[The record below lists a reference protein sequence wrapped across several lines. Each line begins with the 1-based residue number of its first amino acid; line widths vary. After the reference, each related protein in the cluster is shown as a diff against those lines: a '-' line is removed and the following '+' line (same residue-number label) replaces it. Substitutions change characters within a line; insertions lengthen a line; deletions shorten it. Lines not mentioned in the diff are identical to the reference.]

1 MKPILQYQINL
12 SYFENTYYKIP
23 ESLPKFKWK
32 QPLINRKNSLY
43 KENLQQ
49 NLII

>member
-12 SYFENTYYKIP
+12 SYFESTYYKTP
-23 ESLPKFKWK
+23 ESLPEFQCK
-32 QPLINRKNSLY
+32 PLLNRKYSLY